1 MPVRLAVKDV
11 DSVGPYNRLSASQ
24 VNAYKTCSRLWFYQ
38 KVLRFKMPQIPVLF
52 VGRAVE
58 EAFCRML
65 QESPA
70 LLIDTASSDTLSNIP
85 LDEDG
90 VPSRDSE
97 GPWPADRLLAL
108 PVKMWPS
115 DLEALRSWA
124 QNRLKVHLPLALQ
137 AMKDEW
143 EKDERKAGD
152 WSSVDPERCLDMCLK
167 GLEMHLAE
175 VQRCYDA
182 NGGPNLEQWR
192 KGIRPE
198 WPAPDGRRYEMSLR
212 HPLAQEGPLAWV
224 EAWEIARPWF
234 VDPHAGKFAM
244 NAIHPEHWF
253 QGEYDL
259 VYRWDG
265 RINIVDLKASI
276 GAGDRS
282 GNYVEQL
289 RMYAMLW
296 WVTHDREQQVDALQI
311 WYLGANS
318 IKEIEVPT
326 VAEMEVM
333 ESDLETLWKQL
344 KATTPSMEDCPPDPM
359 PMRGFTSGGVP
370 ADAPMEKRCS
380 SCDWNLVCPGG
391 DGPKHLPDGGS
402 VRLPGSSATFDLTPI
417 QELEPRMTLIAEVF
431 SIIGGGDGRRPKIK
445 IEQGGHFATLQL
457 LVDTHQDG
465 QPAWPTDL
473 AKGDRVRLDGVV
485 PSANYKGELQ
495 LKVDPHAIVVYA
507 GKNEHLEA
515 TLLDFRARWNVTG
528 RLVYRFEKKGVGRNG
543 NPWHRKGMMLMDAHG
558 SMKVEGWAADW
569 GPQYDLAEIGDT
581 LVAANIS
588 LDAWA
593 IDVKGQINRNSKI
606 QITERVDR

>member
-70 LLIDTASSDTLSNIP
+70 LLIGTASSDTLSNIP

-90 VPSRDSE
+90 VPSRESD

-108 PVKMWPS
+108 PEKMWPS
-115 DLEALRSWA
+115 DVEALRSWA
-124 QNRLKVHLPLALQ
+124 QDRLKVHLPLALQ
-137 AMKDEW
+137 AMKEEW

-152 WSSVDPERCLDMCLK
+152 WSSVDADRCLDMCLK

-175 VQRCYDA
+175 VERCYDA
-182 NGGPNLEQWR
+182 NGGPHLEQWR

-265 RINIVDLKASI
+265 RINIVDLKASV

-296 WVTHDREQQVDALQI
+296 WVTHNREEQVDALQI
-311 WYLGANS
+311 WYLGANA
-318 IKEIEVPT
+318 IKQIEVPT
-326 VAEMEVM
+326 VTEMEIM
-333 ESDLETLWKQL
+333 ESELENLWNQL
-344 KATTPSMEDCPPDPM
+344 KATTPTMDDCPPNPM

-370 ADAPMEKRCS
+370 AQAPTENRCS

-391 DGPKHLPDGGS
+391 SGPELLPDGGS

-417 QELEPRMTLIAEVF
+417 QDLEPRMTLIAEVF
-431 SIIGGGDGRRPKIK
+431 SIVGGGDGRRPKIK
-445 IEQGGHFATLQL
+445 VEQDGHFASLQL

-465 QPAWPTDL
+465 QPAWPADL
-473 AKGDRVRLDGVV
+473 AKGDRVRLEGVV

-507 GKNEHLEA
+507 GKNENIEA

-543 NPWHRKGMMLMDAHG
+543 KPWHRKGMMLMDAHG

-569 GPQYDLAEIGDT
+569 GPQYDIAEVGDT

-606 QITERVDR
+606 QITERVER